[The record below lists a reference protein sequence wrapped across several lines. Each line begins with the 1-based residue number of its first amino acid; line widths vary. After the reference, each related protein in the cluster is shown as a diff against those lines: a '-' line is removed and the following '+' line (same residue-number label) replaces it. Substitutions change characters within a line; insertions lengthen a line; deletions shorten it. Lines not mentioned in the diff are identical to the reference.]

1 MNCDKG
7 IDYKELYYALFRDI
21 SKGIEVLQQIQIDAE
36 ERYLQMG
43 EETDMQIEKTDEP
56 LQKAAQIK
64 NAKRIFPFRIFYPI
78 LSLRS
83 RPSRSR
89 AHRRSSSPP
98 AIASR

>member
-1 MNCDKG
+1 MDCDKN

-56 LQKAAQIK
+56 LQKAAQ
-64 NAKRIFPFRIFYPI
+64 
-78 LSLRS
+78 
-83 RPSRSR
+83 
-89 AHRRSSSPP
+89 
-98 AIASR
+98 

>member
-43 EETDMQIEKTDEP
+43 EEIDMQIEKTDAP
-56 LQKAAQIK
+56 LQKAAQ
-64 NAKRIFPFRIFYPI
+64 
-78 LSLRS
+78 
-83 RPSRSR
+83 
-89 AHRRSSSPP
+89 
-98 AIASR
+98 